1 MPTTVIKT
9 KLNPLA
15 DYVVVDPFAEEEMST
30 GGIIL
35 PDSAQRKSQEGIVVA
50 VGRGKLLK
58 DGKVSPSEVKVGDV
72 VLFDLRMSTEV
83 SSAEKEFLVMRSD
96 AIFATVRD

>member
-1 MPTTVIKT
+1 MSTTAT
-9 KLNPLA
+9 TMKLNPLS
-15 DYVVVDPFAEEEMST
+15 DYVVVEPFEEEKTST

-35 PDSAQRKSQEGIVVA
+35 PDSAQRKSQEGTVVA

-58 DGKVSPSEVKVGDV
+58 DGTVSPLEVKVGDV
-72 VLFDLRMSTEV
+72 VLFDLRMSTEI
-83 SSAEKEFLVMRSD
+83 SSAGKDFLVLKSD